1 MGKER
6 IEEPLINALM
16 NPAAS
21 MTEADRRIVAQVLAG
36 EPMALEQL
44 MRANNRRLF
53 RTARSILRNDA
64 DAEDA
69 VQDGYISAYRALD
82 QFRGQSSLSTW
93 LTRIV
98 VNKALARL
106 RGPDGSSA
114 ESTHEGEERPAPVA
128 DTPEA
133 MAIRKELR
141 RLIESSIDRLP
152 EGCRAVFMLR
162 AIEGLSVAETALCL
176 DQSEAA
182 VKTALSRARAHLRAS
197 IGREI
202 GAGIDD
208 FFAFDGARCD
218 RLVAAVHRR
227 LGLALPEPPPG

>member
-1 MGKER
+1 MS
-6 IEEPLINALM
+6 ALM
-16 NPAAS
+16 TETPTS
-21 MTEADRRIVAQVLAG
+21 LEADHQIVARVLAG
-36 EPMALEQL
+36 ESSALERL

-64 DAEDA
+64 EAEDA
-69 VQDGYISAYRALD
+69 VQDGYISAYRALQ

-98 VNKALARL
+98 VNQALARL
-106 RGPDGSSA
+106 RGNQQPSA
-114 ESTHEGEERPAPVA
+114 EAQREGEERPAPLA
-128 DTPEA
+128 DAPEA

-141 RLIESSIDRLP
+141 RLIESSIDQLP
-152 EGCRAVFMLR
+152 ESCRAVFMLR
-162 AIEGLSVAETALCL
+162 AVEGLSVAETAFSL
-176 DQSEAA
+176 DQSEGS

-227 LGLALPEPPPG
+227 LGLLLTEPPPG

>member
-1 MGKER
+1 M
-6 IEEPLINALM
+6 NALM
-16 NPAAS
+16 NPAAT

-106 RGPDGSSA
+106 RGPDGA
-114 ESTHEGEERPAPVA
+114 QPEATHEGEERPAPLA

-133 MAIRKELR
+133 LAIRRELH
-141 RLIESSIDRLP
+141 RLIEASIDRLP

-162 AIEGLSVAETALCL
+162 AIEGLSVTETALSL

-182 VKTALSRARAHLRAS
+182 VKTALSRARAHLRAA

-218 RLVAAVHRR
+218 RLVAAVHLR